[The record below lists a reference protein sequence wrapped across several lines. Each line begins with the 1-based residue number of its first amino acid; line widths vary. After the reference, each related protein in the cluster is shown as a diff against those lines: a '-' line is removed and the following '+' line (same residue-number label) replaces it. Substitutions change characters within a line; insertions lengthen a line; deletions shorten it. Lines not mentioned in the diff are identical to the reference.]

1 MMQLLGLLT
10 ILSGLAGQVQA
21 SIEIDSNGEVEP
33 TCGVGIPREDLADW
47 ERDVTNLLQADLAT
61 STYSADRASGS
72 TRVKLV
78 QLLSGSRKDAQAPGA
93 PKAAGES
100 GGVAAANAAAANA
113 ATPISQAYWNNADK
127 VLNSAALSTPL
138 PSAASIN
145 APPPA
150 PKDTPWEDV
159 MHQSKQPLDTKLG
172 SAIMDRMSGGVTQTP
187 PPAQATID
195 QQFVA
200 QCPMVL
206 FRYNLSIR
214 GPSKCDNTRGQWIA
228 TDPSNVR
235 PIMRWETL
243 GNGKL
248 SFGVDSAISG
258 PGTALFADITQDFT
272 LNSYKFKV
280 RNCLG
285 VDRWHVEEMVY
296 KVNSMGHVDSTL
308 ELHDTTRNG
317 VAYFYRYV
325 ITKPDG
331 KLFSQSSLYRKSAT
345 KVFFNHYVNG
355 LDTGVVL
362 ATATKQGT
370 WMGEG
375 WRECMSPTSPR
386 GWSIHFTPDSTGNIS
401 SHATM
406 ATVQDIRVAI
416 AGAITLMAHRDES
429 RGSDGINAEG
439 GQTQMLMLAGG
450 VALVIVVLI
459 LVVNCCMVF
468 RASGLRD
475 KLKRALFESEGAFLP
490 KSPHQNRTPAFHATY

>member
-1 MMQLLGLLT
+1 M
-10 ILSGLAGQVQA
+10 
-21 SIEIDSNGEVEP
+21 D
-33 TCGVGIPREDLADW
+33 
-47 ERDVTNLLQADLAT
+47 
-61 STYSADRASGS
+61 
-72 TRVKLV
+72 KL
-78 QLLSGSRKDAQAPGA
+78 
-93 PKAAGES
+93 
-100 GGVAAANAAAANA
+100 
-113 ATPISQAYWNNADK
+113 
-127 VLNSAALSTPL
+127 
-138 PSAASIN
+138 
-145 APPPA
+145 
-150 PKDTPWEDV
+150 
-159 MHQSKQPLDTKLG
+159 
-172 SAIMDRMSGGVTQTP
+172 SGGVTQTP

-200 QCPMVL
+200 QCPMVM
-206 FRYNLSIR
+206 FKHNLSIR
-214 GPSKCDNTRGQWIA
+214 GPSKCNNTRGQWIA
-228 TDPSNVR
+228 MDTNNVR

-258 PGTALFADITQDFT
+258 PGTALFADITQDLT

-296 KVNSMGHVDSTL
+296 KVNSMGHVDSTV

-345 KVFFNHYVNG
+345 KVFFNHYRDG

-370 WMGEG
+370 WTGEG

-386 GWSIHFTPDSTGNIS
+386 GWSINFSPEATANGKIL

-416 AGAITLMAHRDES
+416 AGAITLMAYRDES

-450 VALVIVVLI
+450 VALVIVVFI
-459 LVVNCCMVF
+459 LAVNCCMVF

-475 KLKRALFESEGAFLP
+475 KLKRALFDSEGALMP
-490 KSPHQNRTPAFHATY
+490 KTPHQNRTPPFHNTY